1 MAGRAVAPFCTQG
14 CHVETSPEANPAW
27 TFRIKPAIMVGV
39 ETLPRTRNQS
49 MGLTIHYSL
58 KLPAKTLLPQ
68 VKQRLGALRQAC
80 LDIPFAEVGELME
93 FMGETECNF
102 DLRDREDPV
111 RWFLC
116 QADTIVHFKYDRAG
130 KPVPVQNW
138 ADGSY
143 GRSVLPEH
151 VVGFSTYPGSGCEEC
166 NVGLSQFPRTVSIR
180 NRWSQK
186 DHRIKVADGDG
197 WRWHSFCKTQYAREH
212 GLENFLRCHLSVV
225 AMLDCAKRI
234 GFDVVVNDEGHY
246 WQTRNLETL
255 VREIGSWDQMIAA
268 LGGSLKDAVGNTGM
282 AIESP
287 IFARK
292 DFEQLELK
300 GQALLPPAFGKAV
313 RSLVE
318 TTALVRAEKPGN

>member
-1 MAGRAVAPFCTQG
+1 
-14 CHVETSPEANPAW
+14 
-27 TFRIKPAIMVGV
+27 
-39 ETLPRTRNQS
+39 

-58 KLPAKTLLPQ
+58 SLPAKTLLPE

-80 LDIPFAEVGELME
+80 LDLPFQEVSEMLE
-93 FMGETECNF
+93 FKGETECNF

-116 QADTIVHFKYDRAG
+116 QADTTVHFKYDRTG
-130 KPVPVQNW
+130 KPVAVENW

-151 VVGFSTYPGSGCEEC
+151 VIGFSTYPGSGCEEC
-166 NVGLSQFPRTVSIR
+166 NVGLSRFPRTVIVG
-180 NRWSQK
+180 NRRTGK

-197 WRWHSFCKTQYAREH
+197 WRWHSFVKTQYANEH

-225 AMLDCAKRI
+225 AMLDAAKRL
-234 GFDVVVNDEGHY
+234 GFEVTVNDEGHY
-246 WQTRNLETL
+246 WEKRNLETL
-255 VREIGSWDQMIAA
+255 VREIGSWDQLIAA
-268 LGGSLKDAVGNTGM
+268 FGGSLKDAAESVGM
-282 AIESP
+282 KLEAP
-287 IFARK
+287 ILARK

-313 RSLVE
+313 RSLVQ
-318 TTALVRAEKPGN
+318 TTAVKGVKTGEKSH